1 MTETIKII
9 YNLKDAEYASAS
21 FYWGSG
27 TLLDKAF
34 PVVWTNRPV
43 ESIKYID
50 EKLPCPNNAVHSF

>member
-27 TLLDKAF
+27 TMFCETKHFL
-34 PVVWTNRPV
+34 
-43 ESIKYID
+43 
-50 EKLPCPNNAVHSF
+50 